1 MDRSPVDVI
10 LAIRQ
15 ELEQFQRLNRKASKE
30 ALREALRETLRDAML
45 AACKATLHRGFAE
58 LRRNAHPAVEHLEQC
73 GLTYTDQSE
82 PVDKTASAIPPRRS

>member
-1 MDRSPVDVI
+1 
-10 LAIRQ
+10 
-15 ELEQFQRLNRKASKE
+15 
-30 ALREALRETLRDAML
+30 ML